1 MSVHKDLIQHAKKQN
16 ELYTKFTN
24 LDQQRETYIQEAI
37 ELCRSGKEFTTDRIN
52 EVTKQINFIA
62 NERFIPT
69 RKLVTSEMVHKYV
82 EKLNS

>member
-16 ELYTKFTN
+16 ELYTKFTV
-24 LDQQRETYIQEAI
+24 LDQQREEYIQEAI
-37 ELCRSGKEFTTDRIN
+37 GLCQAGKDFTTDRIN

-69 RKLVTSEMVHKYV
+69 RKLVTLDMVREYV
-82 EKLNS
+82 NRLN

>member
-16 ELYTKFTN
+16 ELYTKFTV
-24 LDQQRETYIQEAI
+24 LDQQREDYIQEAI
-37 ELCRSGKEFTTDRIN
+37 ELCQAGKDFTIDRIN

-69 RKLVTSEMVHKYV
+69 RKLVTLEMVREYV
-82 EKLNS
+82 DRLN